1 MRFTKPIDMPRA
13 THYGNNYFAV
23 YSNKIKRICHFFSNL
38 EYYNFLSLEMNPEV
52 ECFCEQPLK
61 IDIVL
66 ENKLKHAIFDMWVSY
81 RDGRE
86 EMQEV
91 KYEAEL
97 NGNEES
103 AIRSQEQIRREEAWC
118 KSNGIDFVVRTD
130 KTIPKGR
137 FYLKNLNIMS
147 AHLRRYIPTES
158 AYYNPRIIDAL
169 GKNKVLT
176 YAELMDNDL
185 LPINNELNHLCY
197 MYEKGLIH
205 MNIENRPLD
214 YKTEVSLW
222 QK

>member
-1 MRFTKPIDMPRA
+1 MKFKKPLDMPRG

-52 ECFCEQPLK
+52 ESFCEQPLK
-61 IDIVL
+61 IDIVQDN
-66 ENKLKHAIFDMWVSY
+66 ELKHAIFDMWVLY

-91 KYEAEL
+91 KYAAEL
-97 NGNEES
+97 EGDDES

-118 KSNGIDFVVRTD
+118 KSNGIDFIVRTD

-169 GKNKVLT
+169 SKHKVLT

-222 QK
+222 QR